1 MNSSTRS
8 SRFGTG
14 APVRVPLGYEEHA
27 GDKQFATTLARGI
40 ELLRCFTPDE
50 PQLGNRELAAR
61 TGLPRST
68 VSRLTYTLTLLGY
81 LRHSPRL
88 GGYQLGSALIATAY
102 PLLASIGLRQ
112 LARPHMNALVD
123 ATGGSVSMG
132 VRDRLNIVI
141 VETSRGRRRA
151 ATPAWVADT
160 GLSLP
165 ICGSAIGHAYLAG
178 VDPDTREALFNE
190 IRVKTPAAW
199 ARFGALATSA
209 IRDYVRQGFCVIDGD
224 LVPSVQAVG
233 VPFGRTIDGEFI
245 VFNCTFQ
252 ASGRDAGW
260 LRGEI
265 GPALASMVRALR
277 GAPAIEQARS

>member
-1 MNSSTRS
+1 MSASTNPPHYRA
-8 SRFGTG
+8 GP
-14 APVRVPLGYEEHA
+14 PVRVPLGYEDRA

-40 ELLRCFTPDE
+40 ELLRCFTPDD
-50 PQLGNRELAAR
+50 PWLSNSALAER

-68 VSRLTYTLTLLGY
+68 VSRLTYTLTVLGY
-81 LRHSPRL
+81 LRHNPRL

-112 LARPHMNALVD
+112 LARPYMNALVD

-132 VRDRLNIVI
+132 VRDRLNVVL
-141 VETSRGRRRA
+141 VETSRSRRRSA
-151 ATPAWVADT
+151 MPVWVADT

-165 ICGSAIGHAYLAG
+165 IAGSAIGLAYLAG
-178 VDPDTREALFNE
+178 VDPDTREALINE
-190 IRVKTPAAW
+190 IRVKTPANW
-199 ARFGALATSA
+199 TRFERLVRSA
-209 IRDYVRQGFCVIDGD
+209 IGDYVRQGFCVVDGD
-224 LVPSVQAVG
+224 LVPGVQAVG
-233 VPFGRTIDGEFI
+233 VPFGRTVDGEFV
-245 VFNCTFQ
+245 VFNCAFQ

-277 GAPAIEQARS
+277 GAPALEQAGA